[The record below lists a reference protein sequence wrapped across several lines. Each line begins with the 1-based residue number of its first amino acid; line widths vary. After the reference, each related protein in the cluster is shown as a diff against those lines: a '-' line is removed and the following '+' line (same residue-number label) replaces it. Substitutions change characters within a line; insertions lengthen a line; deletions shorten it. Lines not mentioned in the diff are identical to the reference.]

1 MRRLLIILSV
11 VTFAAWG
18 MTSCKPGLLPTA
30 DAGKPRVTL
39 ERVEIV
45 SYFPWV
51 DLPANTP
58 LGLAFVFDV
67 NNPSGYNVML
77 DNIKFTVSFE
87 AAPGK
92 YIEIATP
99 TVYDRIYFPPKT
111 TSQYRIVSILSS
123 GTIRLTLL
131 VAQAPKVQELK
142 LNPADL
148 IKDWYANVGDFKF
161 GIKVHEGMAVF
172 QTEQGDVFV
181 PFEGKFPKK

>member
-1 MRRLLIILSV
+1 MRRLFLVMLMIAI
-11 VTFAAWG
+11 AAWG
-18 MTSCKPGLLPTA
+18 SACKPGLLPTE
-30 DAGKPRVTL
+30 DAGKPKITL
-39 ERVEIV
+39 DRVEIA

-58 LGLAFVFDV
+58 LGLAFIFNVD
-67 NNPSGYNVML
+67 NPSGYNIML

-87 AAPGK
+87 GAPGK
-92 YIEIATP
+92 YIEITTP

-111 TSQYRIVSILSS
+111 TSQYRVVSVLGS

-142 LNPADL
+142 VAPADL
-148 IKDWYANVGDFKF
+148 IKDWYAKIGDFKF

-172 QTEQGDVFV
+172 HTEKGDVFV
-181 PFEGKFPKK
+181 PFEGTFPKK